1 MGLECKKIVLWIEC
15 LCVHDKRINWN
26 WMRLKVNCVETFRY
40 MECVSCL
47 PTMHPASQPAR
58 HTAHVLWKHS
68 ISLNWT
74 VQSRNKQ
81 HWDQTIAE
89 ASHFS
94 LILFIRHNQM
104 HLQRNW
110 VIITNL
116 IYAVR
121 MLYNHIHTVCVFGLL
136 LSFHLILFMDF
147 FAKQTLSTFLLW

>member
-1 MGLECKKIVLWIEC
+1 MQENCFMNWVFMCAWQTDQLKLNAIESK
-15 LCVHDKRINWN
+15 LRGN
-26 WMRLKVNCVETFRY
+26 
-40 MECVSCL
+40 VSLHGVCFMFADNA
-47 PTMHPASQPAR
+47 PSQPAR